1 MPKKKRQQ
9 KVQGNFHELL
19 KGTLSP
25 VKFWMGKKL
34 KPYFLDEVVSRTSC
48 GEIGNR
54 ATGGFIAILSLFQ
67 IIKKWLYTEYSP
79 N

>member
-1 MPKKKRQQ
+1 
-9 KVQGNFHELL
+9 
-19 KGTLSP
+19 
-25 VKFWMGKKL
+25 MGKKL

-67 IIKKWLYTEYSP
+67 KKKMIVYRIFCLTK
-79 N
+79 

>member
-1 MPKKKRQQ
+1 
-9 KVQGNFHELL
+9 
-19 KGTLSP
+19 
-25 VKFWMGKKL
+25 MGKKL

-67 IIKKWLYTEYSP
+67 KKKKKNDCIQNILP

>member
-1 MPKKKRQQ
+1 
-9 KVQGNFHELL
+9 
-19 KGTLSP
+19 
-25 VKFWMGKKL
+25 MGKKL

-67 IIKKWLYTEYSP
+67 IIKKNDCIQNSLP

>member
-1 MPKKKRQQ
+1 
-9 KVQGNFHELL
+9 
-19 KGTLSP
+19 
-25 VKFWMGKKL
+25 MGKKL

-67 IIKKWLYTEYSP
+67 KKKKKMIVYRIFCLTK
-79 N
+79 